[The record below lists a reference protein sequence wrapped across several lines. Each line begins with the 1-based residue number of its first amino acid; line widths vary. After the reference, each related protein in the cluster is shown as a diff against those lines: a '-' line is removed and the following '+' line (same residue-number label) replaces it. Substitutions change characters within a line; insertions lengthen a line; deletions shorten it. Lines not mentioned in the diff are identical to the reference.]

1 VKKPPWQA
9 GLSVEAKQSLTRT
22 HPTTHD
28 QTKNKDMED
37 QKKRVTNT
45 TITRNTAEFSQL
57 TGNIYETVAMLTKRA
72 NQIASE
78 EKRELHKK
86 IEEFASNNDAVDEMY
101 ENREQIEIVRHYEQ
115 MPKPTLEATEEYL
128 EHELYYRNPAKE
140 SDNDSRMEALEN
152 EVISSNQ
159 E

>member
-1 VKKPPWQA
+1 
-9 GLSVEAKQSLTRT
+9 
-22 HPTTHD
+22 
-28 QTKNKDMED
+28 MED
-37 QKKRVTNT
+37 QKKRITNT
-45 TITRNTAEFSQL
+45 TITRNTAEFSQQ
-57 TGNIYETVAMLTKRA
+57 TDNIYETVAMLTKRA
-72 NQIASE
+72 NQIAAD

-86 IEEFASNNDAVDEMY
+86 IEEFASNSDTVDEMY

-128 EHELYYRNPAKE
+128 NHELYYRNPSKE
-140 SDNDSRMEALEN
+140 NDNDSRIEALEN